1 MDKPMRNDK
10 GFSILE
16 AVIGLFILVL
26 FVLMTNAYLA
36 VFLQTKT
43 SVRQLSRATAVGND
57 CIEKIRT
64 TAYEE
69 IGGGRDTVDGNFIRT
84 WAIDSAGSDADKKS
98 VWLSVQWPLVTKR
111 HTIHLS
117 TIIAK

>member
-1 MDKPMRNDK
+1 MRNNR
-10 GFSILE
+10 GFSIVE
-16 AVIGLFILVL
+16 ALIGLFILLL
-26 FVLMTNAYLA
+26 FVMMTNAYLA

-57 CIEKIRT
+57 CIERIRT
-64 TAYEE
+64 IAYDE
-69 IGGGRDTVDGNFIRT
+69 IGDGRDTIERNFIRT
-84 WAIDSAGSDADKKS
+84 WMLDSANSDANKKS
-98 VWLSVQWPLVTKR
+98 VWLTVQWPLVTKR